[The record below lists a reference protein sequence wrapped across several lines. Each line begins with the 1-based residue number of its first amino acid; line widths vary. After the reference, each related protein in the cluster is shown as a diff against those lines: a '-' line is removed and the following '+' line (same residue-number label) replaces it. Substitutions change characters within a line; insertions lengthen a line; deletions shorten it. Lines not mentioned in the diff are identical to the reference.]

1 MSHRARQLRNHTKRR
16 ANERFNLNLTSQDTR
31 LIRQLIRDGKS
42 EFIRS
47 TSLDR
52 KLHRVTYQ
60 GETMIVV
67 YSKRHNE
74 IVTVL
79 YE

>member
-1 MSHRARQLRNHTKRR
+1 MSHRDRQFRNHTKRR
-16 ANERFNLNLTSQDTR
+16 ANERFGLNLTSQDTR
-31 LIRQLIRDGKS
+31 LIRQLIKDGKS
-42 EFIRS
+42 EFIRR

-52 KLHRVTYQ
+52 SLHRVTYQ
-60 GETMIVV
+60 GKVMIVV